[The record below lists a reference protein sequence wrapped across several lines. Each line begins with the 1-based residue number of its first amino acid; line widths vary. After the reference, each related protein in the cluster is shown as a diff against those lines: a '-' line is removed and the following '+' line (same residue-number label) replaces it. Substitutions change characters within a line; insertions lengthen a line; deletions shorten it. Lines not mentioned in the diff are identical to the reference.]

1 MDVQLRFLESFEA
14 RGSDGQIY
22 KVRGYERLA
31 RDESLPA
38 APERWEPTGVNEYR
52 LDDGGFVDARADGS
66 LRVQRN
72 GVTLSRA

>member
-1 MDVQLRFLESFEA
+1 MDVQLRLLESFEA
-14 RGSDGQIY
+14 RGSDGQVY

-38 APERWEPTGVNEYR
+38 APDRWESTGVNEYR

-66 LRVQRN
+66 LRVQRS